1 MSVLS
6 DAWVINGEG
15 KLDPPAV
22 QRNFERLSAVIE
34 GGGSGLRRAQ
44 LRLTANYNSNAST
57 NSVPIPFG
65 AVDFD
70 NGGMAPSSLPA
81 DRLNVT
87 KDGVYRMQFLGRVD
101 TWRGDAQTQL
111 EGWHYTAAGV
121 ATQMSSVVAGVS
133 TAGYVA
139 LLLSVGKQA
148 VVGDYFRV
156 HAYNASVNQY
166 TILSSTHPYTGRFL
180 LEQLY

>member
-1 MSVLS
+1 M
-6 DAWVINGEG
+6 
-15 KLDPPAV
+15 
-22 QRNFERLSAVIE
+22 
-34 GGGSGLRRAQ
+34 
-44 LRLTANYNSNAST
+44 TANYNSNAST
-57 NSVPIPFG
+57 NSQPVTFG

-70 NGGMAPSSLPA
+70 NGGMAPSTFPA

-87 KDGVYRMQFLGRVD
+87 KAGIYRMQFLGRVD
-101 TWRGDAQTQL
+101 TWRGDAQTQI

-121 ATQMSSVVAGVS
+121 PTQMASVVAGVS
-133 TAGYVA
+133 TPGFVA

-166 TILSSTHPYTGRFL
+166 TILTSADPYTGRFL
-180 LEQLY
+180 LEQLQ